1 MKKIEVRCEL
11 VENNNS
17 KELFIYGPVL
27 DNKSYWYDEGEYI
40 CPQNIID
47 LLKDVNV
54 EDDLTIR
61 INSYGGSVFA
71 GIAIYNLLKS
81 HKGNV
86 NTMVDGIAAS
96 AASIIAMAGDKILM
110 AKNSMMMIHNAWC
123 FTSGN
128 AKELRKVAD
137 DLDKIGD
144 SLVETYMDKFVG
156 TVDELKTLLDDES
169 YLTANECIDLGLATE
184 IVDNSSKDDD
194 AQAKQNKVSILAK
207 YRERAKL
214 NEADKNE
221 GEKTEECQSFIFNK
235 FGGNK

>member
-1 MKKIEVRCEL
+1 
-11 VENNNS
+11 
-17 KELFIYGPVL
+17 
-27 DNKSYWYDEGEYI
+27 
-40 CPQNIID
+40 
-47 LLKDVNV
+47 
-54 EDDLTIR
+54 
-61 INSYGGSVFA
+61 
-71 GIAIYNLLKS
+71 
-81 HKGNV
+81 
-86 NTMVDGIAAS
+86 MVDGIAAS

-221 GEKTEECQSFIFNK
+221 GEKIEECQSFIFNK
-235 FGGNK
+235 FGGNR